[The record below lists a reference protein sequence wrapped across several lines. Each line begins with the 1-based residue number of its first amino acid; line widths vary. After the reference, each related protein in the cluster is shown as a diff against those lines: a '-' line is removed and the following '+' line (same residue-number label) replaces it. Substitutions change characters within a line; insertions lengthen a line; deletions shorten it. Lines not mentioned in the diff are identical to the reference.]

1 MNEQPQRESDA
12 IQTCPA
18 QTQSAT
24 HFGAG
29 RVAVFP
35 LSSGRHLVRGVPAR
49 ESVCREKELLSLFA
63 APLVAFS
70 VEQSAR
76 VRAMDLQNAIAAGSR
91 EPMQDCSD
99 GR

>member
-1 MNEQPQRESDA
+1 MSEQPQPESDA

-35 LSSGRHLVRGVPAR
+35 LSSRRHLVRGVPAG
-49 ESVCREKELLSLFA
+49 ESVCRGKEPRSLFA
-63 APLVAFS
+63 APPAAFS

-99 GR
+99 

>member
-1 MNEQPQRESDA
+1 MSEQPQPESDA
-12 IQTCPA
+12 IQICPA
-18 QTQSAT
+18 QTQCAT

-35 LSSGRHLVRGVPAR
+35 LSSGRHLARGVPAR
-49 ESVCREKELLSLFA
+49 ESAYRGKELLSLFA

-70 VEQSAR
+70 VQQSAR
-76 VRAMDLQNAIAAGSR
+76 VRAMDLQNAIAPGSR
-91 EPMQDCSD
+91 EPRQDCSD